1 MLYPWFYHPTFP
13 VSCLPRHLPTAEIWT
28 QWHQD
33 ACLWVANAF
42 FLVYVPGPREVS
54 PVPIVFVFR
63 VLSGQCRKNLNAQDG
78 LDVGPGQGVGILVCL
93 PSRMP
98 PLVPVRKLHG
108 REFSSP
114 SGRFERDTT
123 LGFRPS
129 SHTCSSGRGPE
140 SAKGRRTR
148 CRKP

>member
-1 MLYPWFYHPTFP
+1 MGALAGTSPHLLDVAKILASKMSTWQEVITNAITCALPLVLPPHLSSLLSAQTPTYSRNLDP
-13 VSCLPRHLPTAEIWT
+13 VAPRCLSV
-28 QWHQD
+28 
-33 ACLWVANAF
+33 VANAF

-108 REFSSP
+108 RE
-114 SGRFERDTT
+114 
-123 LGFRPS
+123 
-129 SHTCSSGRGPE
+129 
-140 SAKGRRTR
+140 
-148 CRKP
+148 